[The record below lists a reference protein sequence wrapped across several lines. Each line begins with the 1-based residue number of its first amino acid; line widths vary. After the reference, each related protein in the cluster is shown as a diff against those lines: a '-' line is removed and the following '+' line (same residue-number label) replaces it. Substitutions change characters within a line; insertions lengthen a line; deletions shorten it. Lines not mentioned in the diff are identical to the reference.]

1 MRFDPC
7 SLLNYLTP
15 SPFFRTIQH
24 ELSSKLGLVS
34 KSSGK
39 GDARRITI
47 RKVVEKKRIAAADG
61 EEESFPMLRIGTR
74 GIHELHKYV
83 TAHPPN
89 DIERMESYETG
100 SSLLLALTKQQ
111 QKQQEIDDNVLW
123 SMSTDAVSKQQSDDL
138 LQTLESF
145 HVTTTTTTKP
155 REVAS
160 QGIREHS
167 AIPTTNI
174 NQRKQWHKIAQEN
187 RSRHPKNASMTA
199 QRRALPASNY
209 ASQICDAIHSNS
221 VVIISG
227 DTGCGKSK
235 IFVVF

>member
-1 MRFDPC
+1 
-7 SLLNYLTP
+7 LNYLTLA
-15 SPFFRTIQH
+15 SFFRTIQH
-24 ELSSKLGLVS
+24 ELSNKLVFVS

-47 RKVVEKKRIAAADG
+47 RKAVEQKRIATADG
-61 EEESFPMLRIGTR
+61 EEESFPTLRIGTR
-74 GIHELHKYV
+74 GIHELQKYV

-89 DIERMESYETG
+89 DIKRMERYETR

-111 QKQQEIDDNVLW
+111 QKQQEHNDNILW
-123 SMSTDAVSKQQSDDL
+123 NMSADAVSKQQSDDL

-145 HVTTTTTTKP
+145 HVTTTTTTRKA
-155 REVAS
+155 AS

-167 AIPTTNI
+167 SIPSTNI

-187 RSRHPKNASMTA
+187 RSCHPKNASMSA

-209 ASQICDAIHSNS
+209 AS
-221 VVIISG
+221 
-227 DTGCGKSK
+227 
-235 IFVVF
+235 